1 MAGGNSTAGRSVTEK
16 SLAILDAFAGEKTE
30 LTMSDIARATG
41 LPSSTTHRLIQE
53 LERWGGLE
61 RGADGRYSIGVRLW
75 EVAARSRGTY
85 GMREIALPFLQTLW
99 DLTRAHVLFAVL
111 DRSEA
116 LLIERIAGTK
126 DVPDAGRAGGRLP
139 LHASAVGK
147 ILLAHADPTVQARI
161 VSGELFRYTSATI
174 VDAGDLRVELARVRR
189 AGFATSRDELT
200 AGSTSCAALV
210 TARDGSEAVPT
221 IAAVSAL
228 GSTGRRDM
236 HEVVALTRSA
246 AQGINR
252 ALADHSARH
261 PISPVLP
268 RTLKQVRA
276 HSDQGR

>member
-16 SLAILDAFAGEKTE
+16 ALAILEAFAGEKTE

-61 RGADGRYSIGVRLW
+61 RRADGRYGIGVRLW

-111 DRSEA
+111 DRNEA
-116 LLIERIAGTK
+116 LLIERISGTK

-147 ILLAHADPTVQARI
+147 ILLANADPSVQARI
-161 VSGELFRYTSATI
+161 ASSELFGYTSATI
-174 VDAGDLRVELARVRR
+174 VDAGDLRVELAHVRR

-210 TARDGSEAVPT
+210 TARDGVGGLT

-236 HEVVALTRSA
+236 NEVIALTRSA
-246 AQGINR
+246 AQGITR
-252 ALADHSARH
+252 ALADRGARH

-268 RTLKQVRA
+268 RMLKSSLTQT
-276 HSDQGR
+276 DQSC

>member
-1 MAGGNSTAGRSVTEK
+1 MSGGNSTAGRSVTEK
-16 SLAILDAFAGEKTE
+16 SLAILDVFAGERTE

-61 RGADGRYSIGVRLW
+61 RGTDGRYSIGLRLW
-75 EVAARSRGTY
+75 EVAARSRRTY
-85 GMREIALPFLQTLW
+85 GMRESALPFLQTLW

-111 DRSEA
+111 DGSEA
-116 LLIERIAGTK
+116 LLIEKIAGTK
-126 DVPDAGRAGGRLP
+126 DVPNAGRAGGRLP

-147 ILLAHADPTVQARI
+147 VLLAHADPTIQARTA
-161 VSGELFRYTSATI
+161 SGELLGYTPTTI
-174 VDAGDLRVELARVRR
+174 VDAHILRAELARVRR
-189 AGFATSRDELT
+189 EGYATSRDELT

-210 TARDGSEAVPT
+210 TARDGTGAPT

-236 HEVVALTRSA
+236 HEMIALTRSA
-246 AQGINR
+246 AQGITR
-252 ALADHSARH
+252 ALADRSARH

-268 RTLKQVRA
+268 RTAKRA
-276 HSDQGR
+276 RTQSIQGH